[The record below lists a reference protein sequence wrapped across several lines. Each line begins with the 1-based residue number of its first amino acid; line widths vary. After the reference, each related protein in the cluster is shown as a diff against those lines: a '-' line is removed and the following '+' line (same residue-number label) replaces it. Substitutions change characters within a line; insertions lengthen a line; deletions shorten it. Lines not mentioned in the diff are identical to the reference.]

1 MRRQWR
7 YELAGLALF
16 VGSVYPAHGMDGV
29 ASHGSLAVFV
39 PTASGLVVCTD
50 KREWNPIR
58 GASDTEMKIYAI
70 DSKGAFTITGSVAV
84 LDPSTLRPLFS
95 VKELAIKYL
104 KDETTHPLIE
114 RIHSLPKAL
123 NDAYMRFRQGG
134 GRELE
139 RSPGTTNDVIT
150 SITVWYAS
158 EDRVHVSRVQLHDAG
173 DANIGNFSAEDTTE
187 DFNRKFYIEGQT
199 EFILAAIRQ
208 SDPRFKTFKAD
219 PDIQTVWTSDKP
231 MSVSPALAVR
241 FGRKLIRSTSEC
253 HHLVSSTPAMV
264 SPESDCSLMNPTSGF
279 EWLK

>member
-16 VGSVYPAHGMDGV
+16 MGSVYPAHGMDGI

-58 GASDTEMKIYAI
+58 GASDTETKIYAI

-84 LDPSTLRPLFS
+84 LDPSTLRPVFS

-114 RIHSLPKAL
+114 RIHSLPRAL
-123 NDAYMRFRQGG
+123 SDAYVPFRQAG

-139 RSPGTTNDVIT
+139 RSPGATDDVIT
-150 SITVWYAS
+150 SITVWYAY
-158 EDRVHVSRVQLHDAG
+158 
-173 DANIGNFSAEDTTE
+173 
-187 DFNRKFYIEGQT
+187 K
-199 EFILAAIRQ
+199 
-208 SDPRFKTFKAD
+208 
-219 PDIQTVWTSDKP
+219 
-231 MSVSPALAVR
+231 
-241 FGRKLIRSTSEC
+241 
-253 HHLVSSTPAMV
+253 
-264 SPESDCSLMNPTSGF
+264 
-279 EWLK
+279 